1 MNETGVSS
9 ASLFKSVD
17 SPPPPHKEKKRAD
30 IIRKAMKKTL
40 NQSRKCEK
48 MRKYSRVFF
57 GFGGPHSL
65 LRQLKF
71 I

>member
-17 SPPPPHKEKKRAD
+17 SPPPPHKEKKRVD

-48 MRKYSRVFF
+48 MRKYSRVFLDLVV
-57 GFGGPHSL
+57 HTHY
-65 LRQLKF
+65 
-71 I
+71 